1 MSTSTS
7 LTTLPQLTNPTEG
20 ETLILVQDSG
30 VNQYITV
37 PQAQELIGTGGG
49 GAGPQDGENSQYY
62 SPYGGSG
69 GAGRASTLTGTTVYY
84 GGGGGGGDNSTDTG
98 GAGGQGACRLI
109 WGIGRIYPLS
119 DYSTGSLNHG

>member
-1 MSTSTS
+1 MVIGAPSGGLAGSIAGAA
-7 LTTLPQLTNPTEG
+7 TN
-20 ETLILVQDSG
+20 
-30 VNQYITV
+30 
-37 PQAQELIGTGGG
+37 GGPG
-49 GAGPQDGENSQYY
+49 LAGS
-62 SPYGGSG
+62 GGSG
-69 GAGRASTLTGTTVYY
+69 GLY